1 MSHRKN
7 LSPGNGIQ
15 LNGLAVSI
23 GMGFNTGKYLED
35 CKKHIKHC
43 FHGTAGCEKKKLIK
57 IYLGGGS
64 KVRKGMDQG
73 ISGKKKCE
81 GKVTVW
87 GS

>member
-1 MSHRKN
+1 MVRQDVK
-7 LSPGNGIQ
+7 
-15 LNGLAVSI
+15 
-23 GMGFNTGKYLED
+23 
-35 CKKHIKHC
+35 
-43 FHGTAGCEKKKLIK
+43 KKKLIK